1 MGGQCRPQW
10 GHSLVPSE
18 RREILLDAPPQCK
31 PEDTFLATAKHAK
44 QFLYSTKYQS
54 VIDSPQSAIMP
65 AMNERQITPVDRLLA
80 GVDSFLKTVSAAP
93 THATRESPARNVD
106 DTQLSASEKSH
117 AAGLMRVNH
126 AGEIA
131 AQGLYQG
138 HAAVARD
145 PEIEDQMQ
153 RAADEE
159 LDHLA
164 WCEERL
170 TELGAAPS
178 RLSPVWYGG
187 AFVMG
192 AASGILGDRWG
203 LGFIEETERQVVQH
217 LTGHLDRL
225 PPDDA
230 KSRAIVHQMRDEE
243 ALHGANARD
252 AGAADLP
259 PGVQRMMRLTA
270 KIMTGAAYWL

>member
-1 MGGQCRPQW
+1 MPGMD
-10 GHSLVPSE
+10 E
-18 RREILLDAPPQCK
+18 RHL
-31 PEDTFLATAKHAK
+31 
-44 QFLYSTKYQS
+44 
-54 VIDSPQSAIMP
+54 
-65 AMNERQITPVDRLLA
+65 TPVDRLLA
-80 GVDSFLKTVSAAP
+80 GAGSFLRTVAAAP
-93 THATRESPARNVD
+93 THASRENPARNID
-106 DTQLSASEKSH
+106 DQPMSAREKSH

-145 PEIEDQMQ
+145 PSIEDQMQ

-170 TELGAAPS
+170 KELGSGPS
-178 RLSPVWYGG
+178 RFNPVWHGG
-187 AFVMG
+187 AFAIG
-192 AASGILGDRWG
+192 ALSGILGDRWS

-225 PPDDA
+225 PASDA
-230 KSRAIVHQMRDEE
+230 KSRAIVHKMRDEE
-243 ALHGANARD
+243 AMHGTNAKD
-252 AGAADLP
+252 AGASDLP
-259 PGVQRMMRLTA
+259 APIRRIMHLTA
-270 KIMTGAAYWL
+270 KIMTGTAYWL

>member
-1 MGGQCRPQW
+1 M
-10 GHSLVPSE
+10 
-18 RREILLDAPPQCK
+18 A
-31 PEDTFLATAKHAK
+31 
-44 QFLYSTKYQS
+44 
-54 VIDSPQSAIMP
+54 
-65 AMNERQITPVDRLLA
+65 AMQDRQLTPVDRLLA
-80 GVDSFLKTVSAAP
+80 GVDSFLKTVTAAP
-93 THATRESPARNVD
+93 THGTRESPASNID
-106 DTQLSASEKSH
+106 DKPMSASEKSH

-145 PEIEDQMQ
+145 PEIESQMQ

-164 WCEERL
+164 WCKDRL
-170 TELGAAPS
+170 TELGSAPS

-187 AFVMG
+187 AFIIG
-192 AASGILGDRWG
+192 AASGILGDRWS
-203 LGFIEETERQVVQH
+203 LGFIEQTERQVVQH

-225 PPDDA
+225 PADDA

-243 ALHGANARD
+243 ALHGANAKA
-252 AGAADLP
+252 AGAAELP
-259 PGVQRMMRLTA
+259 AHIQRMMRLTA
-270 KIMTGAAYWL
+270 KIMTRTAYWL